1 MLCCDKL
8 YNKSKK
14 VQLVRDIKHFLFVNG
29 TLEKYKFDFERV
41 RTCYGNMNC
50 GNCFFY

>member
-8 YNKSKK
+8 FNKSKK
-14 VQLVRDIKHFLFVNG
+14 VQLVRDIKHFLCVNR
-29 TLEKYKFDFERV
+29 TLEKYKFDFKRV

-50 GNCFFY
+50 GKCFF